1 MDEGE
6 EMDVDVDLRVA
17 VRSVVVVVVTA
28 ASEVKV
34 STKNCAVRL
43 RSSTKVS
50 RGVGTKPAA
59 PHCRSTATLLQSPSS
74 WTFTAPDSPLYV
86 KYIRSIRLPIH
97 DAAKPYIHG
106 WAGGWRE
113 GVRWHLSR
121 GCGCGLGVS
130 VGDQKSGCVCGCGLK
145 YVIRL

>member
-97 DAAKPYIHG
+97 DAAKPWLVWIHTWVG
-106 WAGGWRE
+106 RGVAGGSPLALVQRVW
-113 GVRWHLSR
+113 VW
-121 GCGCGLGVS
+121 
-130 VGDQKSGCVCGCGLK
+130 VGSEC
-145 YVIRL
+145 R

>member
-43 RSSTKVS
+43 RSSTMVS

-59 PHCRSTATLLQSPSS
+59 PHCRSTATLLKSPSS

-86 KYIRSIRLPIH
+86 
-97 DAAKPYIHG
+97 
-106 WAGGWRE
+106 
-113 GVRWHLSR
+113 
-121 GCGCGLGVS
+121 
-130 VGDQKSGCVCGCGLK
+130 
-145 YVIRL
+145 